1 MLFVKRKGSIRP
13 PVILLVCAVSL
24 VLLGLGIFWDEPIDY
39 TTSDPGDYGNYR
51 GVLEQYQAE
60 YMGRFFPESLAPEFQ
75 DVQYHFSSRTV
86 DTYGFEAYLEFT
98 FSDADAMEAY
108 LNRHTAG
115 MTRGTFYFDEAFQ
128 EYVLTNADTGY
139 QYDHITLN
147 PTPHTDAD
155 GQTYYYINHAD
166 IAKILVN
173 PQQMRVI
180 YVVIAVFDGGGT
192 DTSLLNTF
200 FTRFRIDPMA
210 YEQYTNQ
217 NTF

>member
-1 MLFVKRKGSIRP
+1 MLFGKHKGSIKP
-13 PVILLVCAVSL
+13 LAIFLIGAVFLALVGV
-24 VLLGLGIFWDEPIDY
+24 GIFWNEPIDY
-39 TTSDPGDYGNYR
+39 TTSDPGDYGNYQ
-51 GVLEQYQAE
+51 GVLEQYQQE
-60 YMGRFFPESLAPEFQ
+60 YMGRFFPEAIAPEFA

-108 LNRHTAG
+108 LSQHTAG
-115 MTRGTFYFDEAFQ
+115 MIRGTFYFDEAFQ

-155 GQTYYYINHAD
+155 GQTYYYIDHAD
-166 IAKILVN
+166 IAKILVH

-180 YVVIAVFDGGGT
+180 YVAIAVFDGGGT
-192 DTSLLNTF
+192 DTNLLNTF
-200 FTRFRIDPMA
+200 FTRFQIDPKA
-210 YEQYTNQ
+210 YEQYTK
-217 NTF
+217 TK

>member
-1 MLFVKRKGSIRP
+1 MLFVKPKWRIKLLA
-13 PVILLVCAVSL
+13 ILLICAAFL
-24 VLLGLGIFWDEPIDY
+24 ALLGLSIFWNEPIDY
-39 TTSDPGDYGNYR
+39 ITSDPEEYGNYP
-51 GVLEQYQAE
+51 GVLEQYQQE
-60 YMGRFFPESLAPEFQ
+60 YMGRFFPEAIDPEFA
-75 DVQYHFSSRTV
+75 DIQYHFSSRTV

-98 FSDADAMEAY
+98 FSDTDAMEAY
-108 LNRHTAG
+108 LSRHTAD

-147 PTPHTDAD
+147 PTPHADTD

-192 DTSLLNTF
+192 DTNLLNTF
-200 FTRFRIDPMA
+200 FTRFQIDPKA
-210 YEQYTNQ
+210 YEQYTK
-217 NTF
+217 TK

>member
-1 MLFVKRKGSIRP
+1 MIFVKRKRG
-13 PVILLVCAVSL
+13 ILLLA
-24 VLLGLGIFWDEPIDY
+24 VLLLCGTLLALSIFGAESIDY
-39 TTSDPGDYGNYR
+39 TTSNSGDYGHYQ

-60 YMGRFFPESLAPEFQ
+60 YMGRFFPEALAPEFQ

-86 DTYGFEAYLEFT
+86 DTYGFEAFLEFT
-98 FSDADAMEAY
+98 FSDADTMEAY
-108 LNRHTAG
+108 LSQHTAG
-115 MTRGTFYFDEAFQ
+115 MTRGTFYFDNAFQ

-155 GQTYYYINHAD
+155 GLTYYYINHAD

-173 PQQMRVI
+173 PQQLRVI

-200 FTRFRIDPMA
+200 FTRFQIDPKA